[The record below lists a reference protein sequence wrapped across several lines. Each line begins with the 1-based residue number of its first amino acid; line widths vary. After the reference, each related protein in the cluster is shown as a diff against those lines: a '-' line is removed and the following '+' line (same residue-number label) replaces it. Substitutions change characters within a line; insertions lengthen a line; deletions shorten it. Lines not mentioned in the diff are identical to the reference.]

1 MGGNMKEN
9 SFARFI
15 LVLLA
20 VIALWCIAIF
30 HFDTETESNTEKIQ
44 GKLERLD
51 LDQEFGRNSF
61 AQFWINGRAYYCLLP
76 SRQDREAFRQT
87 CTLLSDAAAKDET
100 LTVTY
105 TEELGLQYIVSFVIW
120 SRQAVAISSPEQ
132 EILPLALH
140 NQREKEFRRFYM
152 IIAGILTLALLA
164 DLRYSAWGIKRR
176 QTKTRQKNRTRREE
190 QNSAERSSWRS
201 NPTAQ
206 RGMPKYMPSPTQ
218 TPARKNKSGGELR
231 CGGQ

>member
-20 VIALWCIAIF
+20 VVALWCIAIF

-140 NQREKEFRRFYM
+140 NQREKESRRFYM

-190 QNSAERSSWRS
+190 QKQRRAQLMAEQSDSAAGDAKVHAKPDPNAS
-201 NPTAQ
+201 
-206 RGMPKYMPSPTQ
+206 KKK
-218 TPARKNKSGGELR
+218 RKR
-231 CGGQ
+231 R

>member
-76 SRQDREAFRQT
+76 SRQDREA
-87 CTLLSDAAAKDET
+87 
-100 LTVTY
+100 V
-105 TEELGLQYIVSFVIW
+105 
-120 SRQAVAISSPEQ
+120 
-132 EILPLALH
+132 
-140 NQREKEFRRFYM
+140 
-152 IIAGILTLALLA
+152 
-164 DLRYSAWGIKRR
+164 
-176 QTKTRQKNRTRREE
+176 
-190 QNSAERSSWRS
+190 
-201 NPTAQ
+201 
-206 RGMPKYMPSPTQ
+206 
-218 TPARKNKSGGELR
+218 
-231 CGGQ
+231 